1 MPRCFVGLLGFASV
15 LALLPGCTTIA
26 SRIAV
31 APPDINKV
39 SFRECLLDRGFYSY
53 DPLTGVALRDWHY
66 RHDPTLAGRRHSG
79 STKAGDRLA
88 WLEQSDGRF
97 VATAAERIADGVMPA
112 QEYWDRRTSDRTTA
126 SGGEAEAVDGAAPHY
141 DDRGLN
147 HPYVAQGAPQRY
159 PIPVDRSGAAPAIA
173 AATPSVAYGEGV
185 NWRLNRFLD
194 CYVAPVGVA
203 DAGPVAD
210 AMAPAGLREYGD
222 EDIEGRLL
230 RGHILLAL
238 LTQYGTELI
247 VTHPSR
253 RQVAQA
259 ELLLG
264 HVKDAEI
271 SLRRS
276 SVVMDEERRTKA
288 AAVPGLLT
296 AADEAGNAINL
307 APGAAPPAA
316 PAAGKPAAIR
326 TLTIA
331 DLRGQVQEELGW
343 TEYTTRVLRIF
354 QVGVDIQRIDAE
366 QTLDRFSNLIAA
378 FSGPAGG
385 FKSVLKDGLAGIVTV
400 QKVRLYGG
408 AYLRDARGT
417 LAVGRATTRRAG
429 GSWTYDVQALS
440 HGWKLWDREIARA
453 CQVLATIG
461 KKDPASAVCIPG
473 EPEAKA
479 AT

>member
-1 MPRCFVGLLGFASV
+1 MPKYL
-15 LALLPGCTTIA
+15 LALLGCSTIPWLLSGCTTIA

-31 APPDINKV
+31 APPDINKL

-53 DPLTGVALRDWHY
+53 DPLTGIALRDWAY
-66 RHDPTLAGRRHSG
+66 RHDPARAGRGRNG
-79 STKAGDRLA
+79 PDKVRDRFA
-88 WLEQSDGRF
+88 WLEQSDGGF
-97 VATAAERIADGVMPA
+97 VAAAAERIADGVMPA

-126 SGGEAEAVDGAAPHY
+126 NGRRAETADGAGPNY

-159 PIPVDRSGAAPAIA
+159 PIPVDRSGGAPEVAGS
-173 AATPSVAYGEGV
+173 TPSLAYEEGV
-185 NWRLNRFLD
+185 NWRLSRFLD

-203 DAGPVAD
+203 DAGAAPD
-210 AMAPAGLREYGD
+210 AMAPAGLHEYGD
-222 EDIEGRLL
+222 EDVEGRLL

-238 LTQYGTELI
+238 LAQYGTQLI
-247 VTHPSR
+247 VTYPSK

-264 HVKDAEI
+264 HIKDAET
-271 SLRRS
+271 SLRRA
-276 SVVMDEERRTKA
+276 SVVMDEERRAKA
-288 AAVPGLLT
+288 AAIPGLLA
-296 AADEAGNAINL
+296 AADAAGNAIDL
-307 APGAAPPAA
+307 APAAATPAA
-316 PAAGKPAAIR
+316 PAAAEPAAIR

-331 DLRGQVQEELGW
+331 DLRGRVQAELGW

-354 QVGVDIQRIDAE
+354 QVGVDIQRIDTQ

-378 FSGPAGG
+378 FSGPVGG
-385 FKSVLKDGLAGIVTV
+385 FKSILKDGMAGIVTV
-400 QKVRLYGG
+400 QKVKLYGG

-417 LAVGRATTRRAG
+417 LAVARATTRRAD

-440 HGWKLWDREIARA
+440 QGWELWDREIVRA
-453 CQVLATIG
+453 CQVLATVG

-473 EPEAKA
+473 ESPPETGK
-479 AT
+479 